1 MKTITLGSTDI
12 TTPQNAF
19 GALPLQRDTVERSVA
34 ILQRAY
40 ECGFTF
46 FDTARAYS
54 DSEEKIGLALSD
66 VRKNIFIATKTMA
79 QNTEDMK
86 RQLETSLKTLK
97 TDYIDIYQFHCAG
110 KCFKPDDGTGMYELM
125 EDFKRQG
132 LIRHIGLTA
141 HKIGVAEECIES
153 GLYETLQFP
162 FSYLSSE
169 RELALADKCK
179 KHNMG
184 FIAMKA
190 LGGGMITDSRAAF
203 AFISQ
208 YDNVLPIWGIQR
220 EGELEEWIAYMK
232 NAPEMT
238 EEIKNIIN
246 KDKEQLGGDFCRG
259 CGYCM
264 PCPAGIQIN
273 NCARMSLMLRRAP
286 SDNWL
291 SETWRDNMKQIE
303 NCLNCGQCRTKCP
316 YELDTP
322 RLLKE
327 NYEDYKRVLA
337 GEVDVRS

>member
-1 MKTITLGSTDI
+1 MKTVTLGSTNI

-19 GALPLQRDTVERSVA
+19 GALPLQRDTIERSVA

-40 ECGFTF
+40 EGGFTF

-54 DSEEKIGLALSD
+54 DSEEKIGLALSH

-86 RQLETSLKTLK
+86 VQLETSLKTLK

-110 KCFKPDDGTGMYELM
+110 KCFKPGDGTGMYELM

-132 LIRHIGLTA
+132 LIHHIGLTA

-203 AFISQ
+203 AFIAQ

-220 EGELEEWIAYMK
+220 ESELEEWISYMK
-232 NAPEMT
+232 DAPKMT
-238 EEIKNIIN
+238 REIRNIIN
-246 KDKEQLGGDFCRG
+246 ADKEQLGGDFCRG

-286 SDNWL
+286 SDAWL
-291 SETWRDNMKQIE
+291 SETWQKNMKQIE
-303 NCLNCGQCRTKCP
+303 GCLNCGQCRTKCP
-316 YELDTP
+316 YELNTP
-322 RLLKE
+322 RLLRE
-327 NYEDYKRVLA
+327 NYEDYKKVLA
-337 GEVDVRS
+337 GEVDVRH